1 MGWKEHGVSTTAKS
15 ISLCST
21 PPISRWPISRYGS
34 AGSARRRGPVSHR
47 NREMFRSATA
57 RLQTASGRT
66 KRTCISSDLTVQA
79 QKSERE
85 YWRLALANGQ
95 EDHSKSIDQLTFC
108 FTRSQP

>member
-1 MGWKEHGVSTTAKS
+1 MGWREHGASTTARN
-15 ISLCST
+15 ISSCST
-21 PPISRWPISRYGS
+21 PPISRWPIKSY
-34 AGSARRRGPVSHR
+34 ACAAPERRPMPQSHR

-57 RLQTASGRT
+57 RLPTASGHT
-66 KRTCISSDLTVQA
+66 KRTCISSDLIMQA

-108 FTRSQP
+108 